1 MKPLIGFFSPHMVTN
16 LAPRLRAPELHDSAS
31 PLCWPNSSFTF
42 TLFTHHFI
50 TLAARVNH
58 STALSAV
65 YLCIYLRTLILDIY
79 ALALPKNYSCYFFM
93 VFFIVY
99 FVGVYDAMML
109 LPSNCTQGG
118 LKLFV
123 FFQRIQIC
131 SACLFPS

>member
-99 FVGVYDAMML
+99 FVGVYILFFICYDAVAF
-109 LPSNCTQGG
+109 
-118 LKLFV
+118 KLYSGWFKTV
-123 FFQRIQIC
+123 RFF
-131 SACLFPS
+131 SENTNM